1 MVLSKWWLWARI
13 MILVHKKN
21 HDLQYNSTL
30 KKSRGEKLKKKR
42 KKASSQSLKKYPG
55 LKNPIWSWCY
65 FCCYPHDDVL
75 RELLCQCKWVW
86 YQPQA
91 YVNQLKMYWGKIC
104 PCI

>member
-42 KKASSQSLKKYPG
+42 KKASSQSLKKF
-55 LKNPIWSWCY
+55 IQDW
-65 FCCYPHDDVL
+65 
-75 RELLCQCKWVW
+75 
-86 YQPQA
+86 
-91 YVNQLKMYWGKIC
+91 KILFGVGV
-104 PCI
+104 IFVAIHMMMS

>member
-42 KKASSQSLKKYPG
+42 KKASSQSLKKF
-55 LKNPIWSWCY
+55 IQ
-65 FCCYPHDDVL
+65 D
-75 RELLCQCKWVW
+75 
-86 YQPQA
+86 
-91 YVNQLKMYWGKIC
+91 
-104 PCI
+104 